1 MLTKKYL
8 EGIDFKQNIDNSF
21 IYSFLELAKS
31 LRNHL
36 GLRIFEL
43 LFNKKIICLK
53 DSILKAYC
61 KICEL
66 MLEID
71 QVTALETLL
80 LKNLASNKLNLD
92 KVADDLNEMYLLMLK
107 NKYPEKNI

>member
-1 MLTKKYL
+1 
-8 EGIDFKQNIDNSF
+8 
-21 IYSFLELAKS
+21 
-31 LRNHL
+31 
-36 GLRIFEL
+36 
-43 LFNKKIICLK
+43 
-53 DSILKAYC
+53 
-61 KICEL
+61 